1 MVKAIWF
8 MIITILVSIVALTGL
23 VIAVVKLIRKREE

>member
-1 MVKAIWF
+1 MVTAIWF
-8 MIITILVSIVALTGL
+8 VIITILVSIGALAGL